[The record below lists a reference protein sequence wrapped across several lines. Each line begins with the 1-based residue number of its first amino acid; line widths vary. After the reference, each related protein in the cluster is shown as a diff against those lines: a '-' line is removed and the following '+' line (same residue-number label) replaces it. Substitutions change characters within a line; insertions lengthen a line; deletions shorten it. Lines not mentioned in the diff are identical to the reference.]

1 MALGKWEGQR
11 VPSKTLFLW
20 SSVWQE
26 DCTEVQNIKIS
37 SANSML
43 YLQGSYHGQWQWW
56 EYRKS
61 QLPHVQIRGKK
72 LAESF
77 SIIHSLETMHQT
89 DIGRLRCWRMNIL
102 SSKKNTIIFSVPQ
115 VLDVKLPNPTVK
127 IRAEMKWRFR
137 NRAWFLHMFL
147 DLLWIDVPKWES
159 GHQTERR
166 NRGMTV

>member
-1 MALGKWEGQR
+1 MLPWWIDILGGSSLTAPSMSKISHPSLHIQEEIKTFKSNILYWDSSRKVGSQR

-72 LAESF
+72 LADLFYYSP
-77 SIIHSLETMHQT
+77 
-89 DIGRLRCWRMNIL
+89 IGNNASNRYRQAEEW
-102 SSKKNTIIFSVPQ
+102 IFSAQ
-115 VLDVKLPNPTVK
+115 KRTL
-127 IRAEMKWRFR
+127 
-137 NRAWFLHMFL
+137 
-147 DLLWIDVPKWES
+147 
-159 GHQTERR
+159 
-166 NRGMTV
+166 